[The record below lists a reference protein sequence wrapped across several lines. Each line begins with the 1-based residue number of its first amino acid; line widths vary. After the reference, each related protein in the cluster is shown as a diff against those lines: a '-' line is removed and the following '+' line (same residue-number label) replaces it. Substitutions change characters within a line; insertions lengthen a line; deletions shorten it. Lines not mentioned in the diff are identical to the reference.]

1 MYFFYKICAH
11 DITVMIWTD
20 KIINSKN
27 FPQNILFWVKI
38 LRVTS
43 KVLLKSKV
51 KKKLIKM
58 IDDDT
63 TITVTL

>member
-1 MYFFYKICAH
+1 
-11 DITVMIWTD
+11 MIWTD

>member
-51 KKKLIKM
+51 KKN
-58 IDDDT
+58 
-63 TITVTL
+63 